1 MEGLKKVKGVAE
13 NLKNNGIT
21 VNVVYQGKAIFR
33 MGKDA
38 KPGLLGVFGDVEV
51 LDLKKTAEILN
62 AIF

>member
-1 MEGLKKVKGVAE
+1 MKGVAE
-13 NLKNNGIT
+13 NLKNNDIT

>member
-13 NLKNNGIT
+13 NLKNNDIT